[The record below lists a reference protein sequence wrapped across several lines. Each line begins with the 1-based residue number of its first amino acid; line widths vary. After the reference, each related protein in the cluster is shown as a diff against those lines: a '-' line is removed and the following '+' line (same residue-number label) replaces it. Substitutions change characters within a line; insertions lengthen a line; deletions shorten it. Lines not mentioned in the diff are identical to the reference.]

1 MKNAAATFSCSE
13 KHHQEVFSE
22 IGILKIIASHN
33 GLYKILIKSL
43 RNL

>member
-1 MKNAAATFSCSE
+1 MKNAAATLKKKK

-33 GLYKILIKSL
+33 ELYKILIKSL